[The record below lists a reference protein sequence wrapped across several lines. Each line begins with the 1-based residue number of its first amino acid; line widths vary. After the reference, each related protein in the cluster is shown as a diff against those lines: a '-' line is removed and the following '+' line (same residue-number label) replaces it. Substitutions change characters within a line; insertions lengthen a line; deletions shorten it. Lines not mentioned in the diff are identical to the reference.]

1 MDAGIAMLERI
12 VMLLDMNAFFAA
24 IEQQCNPHLRGK
36 PVLVCGNPTTR
47 TIVTAA
53 SYEARPFGIK
63 SGMPLGEALR
73 LCPQAVLVEG
83 DPGKYV
89 DTARHIQEMLLQFS
103 PQVEIFSID
112 EAFVEVPPGQDPFEM
127 ARAFKA
133 QLKANFG
140 LTCSIG
146 IGPNKL
152 VAKLA
157 AGMEKPDGLVWI
169 RRADISRVFESLPVS
184 ELCGIGPRIEKRLQ
198 ALGIFTLGQLGR
210 ASPSPLKAHFGNFWG
225 EQLAKMGRG
234 IDDSPVISCLYE
246 PMARSST
253 ATAAAGGGL
262 AVIKS
267 LGHSYTLHRDTY
279 DMEEVKAHLLR
290 LSLMVGR
297 RLRAEKFAGRTL
309 RLTLRTGD
317 FTTLCRHRT
326 FPRWF
331 YHGRQIYQ
339 GALYILQRI
348 SFKGPV
354 RMIGVAVANLVKGI
368 RPREI
373 FLDND
378 KIEALERAED
388 AVLNRFG
395 EFSLKPA
402 ALPQLTYE
410 SPSTIAQESSKRE
423 EGKWTF
429 TSEPAAS
436 HSLAGARRFIL
447 TR

>member
-1 MDAGIAMLERI
+1 MAERI
-12 VMLLDMNAFFAA
+12 VLLMDMNAFFAA
-24 IEQQCNPHLRGK
+24 IEQRCNPSLKGQ
-36 PVLVCGNPTTR
+36 PVLVCGNPSTR

-63 SGMPLGEALR
+63 SGMPLGEALS

-89 DTARHIQEMLLQFS
+89 DTARHIQELLLEFS

-112 EAFVEVPPGQDPFEM
+112 EAFIELPRDEDPV
-127 ARAFKA
+127 AIAKA
-133 QLKANFG
+133 LKARLRAHFG

-157 AGMEKPDGLVWI
+157 AGMEKPDGLVRL
-169 RRADISRVFESLPVS
+169 RRADLPRVFESLPVS

-210 ASPSPLKAHFGNFWG
+210 APGALLKLHFGDFWG
-225 EQLAKMGRG
+225 TRLAEMGRG
-234 IDDSPVISCLYE
+234 IDDSPVISCIYE
-246 PMARSST
+246 PE
-253 ATAAAGGGL
+253 
-262 AVIKS
+262 IKS
-267 LGHSYTLHRDTY
+267 MGHSYTLHRDTY
-279 DMEEVKAHLLR
+279 DLEEVCAHLLR

-297 RLRAEKFAGRTL
+297 RLRAERFAGRTI

-317 FTTLCRHRT
+317 FTTLCRHQT

-331 YHGRQIYQ
+331 SHGRQIYQ
-339 GALYILQRI
+339 GARFVLQQL
-348 SFKGPV
+348 SCAGPV
-354 RMIGVAVANLVKGI
+354 RMIGVAVANLVKDI
-368 RPREI
+368 RQPEL
-373 FLDND
+373 FVDND
-378 KIEALERAED
+378 KLQALETAED
-388 AVLNRFG
+388 AILNRFG

-402 ALPQLTYE
+402 ALLQLGGK
-410 SPSTIAQESSKRE
+410 KRE

-429 TSEPAAS
+429 TSEPAVS
-436 HSLAGARRFIL
+436 RSLAGARRFIL